1 MTDQIIYDA
10 RDALDDGEVLISFI
24 VPVFNT
30 EAFLRETLDSIA
42 CLDSQNIEIIV
53 VDDGSTDRSSDVINN
68 WMRSHKFPSVHIWQP
83 NAGPSAARMAGLK
96 KARGEFVGFCD
107 SDDRLDVAVYLKL
120 AEIAKRGACE
130 VAICRSVVFDNA
142 SGESHDF
149 YDAPLWHWILAGQSS
164 VTVNAARDCRIF
176 QLEPNVNTRLW
187 QRSFALENNLS
198 FPIGLTIG
206 EDFPTHID
214 ALGAAHRVLLLDSTG
229 YFYRVNRAGKI
240 TDEKSAR
247 RFDILQSVTLALRA
261 AQKRQVNI
269 EGMAHILAMASRLI
283 YWCGK
288 NTLNKDRVRFFTM
301 ACQLIRERVPR
312 PVVNYCINSVVDE
325 REGILLSA
333 FSTNSVPFLVSHA
346 SRQSFS
352 PFVTLRMLLDWQ
364 FGDKP
369 RAVAKRMMLAKFRTF
384 FATVFPI
391 AYKKS

>member
-1 MTDQIIYDA
+1 
-10 RDALDDGEVLISFI
+10 
-24 VPVFNT
+24 
-30 EAFLRETLDSIA
+30 
-42 CLDSQNIEIIV
+42 
-53 VDDGSTDRSSDVINN
+53 
-68 WMRSHKFPSVHIWQP
+68 
-83 NAGPSAARMAGLK
+83 MAGLK

-120 AEIAKRGACE
+120 AEIARREVCE
-130 VAICRSVVFDNA
+130 VAICRSVVFDNV

-149 YDAPLWHWILAGQSS
+149 YDAPIWDWILAGRSS
-164 VTVNAARDCRIF
+164 VTVNAGWDSRIF
-176 QLEPNVNTRLW
+176 KLEPNANTRLW
-187 QRSFALENNLS
+187 RRSFALENNLA
-198 FPIGLTIG
+198 FPIGLYF

-214 ALGAAHRVLLLDSTG
+214 AIAAAHRVLLLDSTG

-240 TDEKSAR
+240 TDEKSGK
-247 RFDILQSVTLALRA
+247 RFDILKSVTLALDA

-333 FSTNSVPFLVSHA
+333 LSTNSVPFLVSHA

-352 PFVTLRMLLDWQ
+352 PFVTLRMLLNWQ
-364 FGDKP
+364 FGEKP